1 MLPINQEQSL
11 QIQGEKREHV
21 TDEGMLKS
29 KHFTN
34 LMVGVGFNGTE
45 QFVVIYWNTNNY
57 Q

>member
-34 LMVGVGFNGTE
+34 LTVGVGFNGTE
-45 QFVVIYWNTNNY
+45 QFIVIYWNTNNY